1 MSEFDQLNH
10 ITCFSDK
17 ESLFVSEVT
26 NKLDSGK
33 ANIVVPYGCNRYE
46 ILLEII
52 KKIGRKCL
60 IVSAYSFLKNE
71 LADSFSAFLKN
82 KKDAYK
88 YFSGDFDCV
97 KPITSVLLTS
107 LGEKFFSSNS
117 KITPMSLK
125 EFVKSNDIGMVV
137 FNEIHHLSPI
147 DQKVIGAALS
157 ELDEVKTL
165 FFSSLVPY
173 DADCSYYA
181 KHAFMCGEIDLIMN
195 IEKSERPHA
204 DTARYSLPSTEEKIW
219 FDSRQNDV
227 ENALNQ
233 ILAIPSAQRLF
244 SLESYS
250 NSTGNKFAV
259 SIEERLDD
267 KNTSDSIERNLGF
280 VKDLFPLVYEKC
292 DADTT
297 ERINEILRSRSLVEK
312 KRFVIDYSEKQ
323 RAALAFSPQKLEDI
337 CQILHSERNRCG
349 ESMTVAVLADGKKEP
364 ITKIGSLEEL
374 KTVSTVNIFER
385 LRRESTEKLCL
396 FTAHSVIMPSD
407 CQKYLGDKNC
417 TARPV
422 QDKNYSSYEFK
433 RPQKEVAAII
443 GKLSQMQCFSVIIS
457 SPETLCSYFD
467 EFLFDCIITSSFS
480 GDDKCADILR
490 AKELSKNSDAFLSV
504 RRIITLLPCDDS
516 DYLPF
521 ASLDFASWQTSV
533 MRYDE
538 SKVFDGYADIKK
550 CGLSLSSIKSANEK
564 AEADAF
570 SANERQPQ
578 SQTFGFGRS
587 VSIVENDSKKT
598 NRTLKT
604 VTIVSLTAAC
614 LIAVFVAIMPFIFS
628 HSPLMKIFF
637 TACLAPLIALT
648 SVVFAVRYLHND
660 SHYFFVKNVAACLAY
675 ALKRSGKLP
684 QNAKVKISTKDCN
697 IIVSLTGADFGQTEL
712 YATALN
718 SMFFTRLDCPHFLKR
733 KKRLDQATNLA
744 CPINLSESD
753 VKNFI
758 AHAKFTVGE
767 YVLVNS
773 SDETQFYL
781 DGKISIIKVHK
792 QPYVKRLLTLK

>member
-1 MSEFDQLNH
+1 
-10 ITCFSDK
+10 
-17 ESLFVSEVT
+17 
-26 NKLDSGK
+26 
-33 ANIVVPYGCNRYE
+33 
-46 ILLEII
+46 
-52 KKIGRKCL
+52 
-60 IVSAYSFLKNE
+60 
-71 LADSFSAFLKN
+71 
-82 KKDAYK
+82 
-88 YFSGDFDCV
+88 
-97 KPITSVLLTS
+97 
-107 LGEKFFSSNS
+107 
-117 KITPMSLK
+117 
-125 EFVKSNDIGMVV
+125 
-137 FNEIHHLSPI
+137 
-147 DQKVIGAALS
+147 
-157 ELDEVKTL
+157 
-165 FFSSLVPY
+165 
-173 DADCSYYA
+173 
-181 KHAFMCGEIDLIMN
+181 
-195 IEKSERPHA
+195 
-204 DTARYSLPSTEEKIW
+204 
-219 FDSRQNDV
+219 
-227 ENALNQ
+227 
-233 ILAIPSAQRLF
+233 
-244 SLESYS
+244 
-250 NSTGNKFAV
+250 
-259 SIEERLDD
+259 
-267 KNTSDSIERNLGF
+267 
-280 VKDLFPLVYEKC
+280 
-292 DADTT
+292 
-297 ERINEILRSRSLVEK
+297 
-312 KRFVIDYSEKQ
+312 
-323 RAALAFSPQKLEDI
+323 
-337 CQILHSERNRCG
+337 
-349 ESMTVAVLADGKKEP
+349 
-364 ITKIGSLEEL
+364 
-374 KTVSTVNIFER
+374 
-385 LRRESTEKLCL
+385 
-396 FTAHSVIMPSD
+396 MPSD

-457 SPETLCSYFD
+457 SPETLCSYSD

-516 DYLPF
+516 DYLQF

-533 MRYDE
+533 MRYDD

-598 NRTLKT
+598 KRTLKT

-614 LIAVFVAIMPFIFS
+614 LIAVFVAIMPFIFF

-648 SVVFAVRYLHND
+648 SVVFAVRYLRND

-675 ALKRSGKLP
+675 ALKKSGKLP
-684 QNAKVKISTKDCN
+684 QNAKVKISTKDGN
-697 IIVSLTGADFGQTEL
+697 IIGQTEL

-718 SMFFTRLDCPHFLKR
+718 SMFFTRFDCPHFLKR
-733 KKRLDQATNLA
+733 KKHSDQATNLA
-744 CPINLSESD
+744 YPINLSESD

-773 SDETQFYL
+773 SDETQFSL
-781 DGKISIIKVHK
+781 DGKISIIKVRK